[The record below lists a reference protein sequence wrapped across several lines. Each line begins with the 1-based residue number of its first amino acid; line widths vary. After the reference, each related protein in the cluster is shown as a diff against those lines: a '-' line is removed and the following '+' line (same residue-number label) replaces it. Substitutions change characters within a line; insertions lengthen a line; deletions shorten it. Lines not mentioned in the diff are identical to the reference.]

1 MKNIY
6 NVCTYLG
13 FDGNY
18 AGDIAILEITEPF
31 TFSSFL
37 VPICLDILNDQIL
50 LETGIL
56 GKVAGF
62 GRTALSPSSQILQT
76 IRLPYVPFNQ
86 CISSSTNDSR
96 KYVIAYDKF
105 CAGYANG

>member
-13 FDGNY
+13 FEGNY
-18 AGDIAILEITEPF
+18 AADIAILEITEPF
-31 TFSSFL
+31 IFSSFL
-37 VPICLDILNDQIL
+37 VPICLDILNDQIY

-62 GRTALSPSSQILQT
+62 GRTALNPFSQILQT
-76 IRLPYVPFNQ
+76 IKLPYVPLHQ
-86 CISSSTNDSR
+86 CESTTNDST
-96 KYVIAYDKF
+96 KYVLAYDKF